1 MPAFGTDEKPADTSY
16 YEILNVDPTADD
28 AKIKKAYRIM
38 AIKYH
43 PDKNKDPDAEEKFK
57 QIGEAYQVLSD
68 PQLRA
73 HYNKYGKDS
82 ELTPEGGFADP
93 QEFFQQMFGG
103 DAFRG
108 IIGDLTVGGMFA
120 EAQEAEM
127 KESEET
133 GDDKK
138 KKKYAGPSKE
148 QMEKMQE
155 QQRERVKKLVENLVH
170 KLSLYTDSPTDDE
183 HAAAAFEEQIKV
195 EAEKLKQESY
205 GLELLH
211 SIGLV
216 YSSKSKQF
224 LGMKGGELPRV
235 FQSLKEKKHIM
246 GELWST
252 LKSAMAVQSTVEL
265 IQKAEAQGLDQAEQ
279 LKLEEDAT
287 NKMYAAIWQSSK
299 FDVEQTLRQ
308 VCDSVL
314 LDKSIPQNIRRKRAE
329 ALRLVGYIYKHA
341 EADKPVTDLLVKT
354 KKR

>member
-1 MPAFGTDEKPADTSY
+1 M
-16 YEILNVDPTADD
+16 TAHT
-28 AKIKKAYRIM
+28 IHI
-38 AIKYH
+38 
-43 PDKNKDPDAEEKFK
+43 
-57 QIGEAYQVLSD
+57 S
-68 PQLRA
+68 
-73 HYNKYGKDS
+73 
-82 ELTPEGGFADP
+82 
-93 QEFFQQMFGG
+93 
-103 DAFRG
+103 G

-120 EAQEAEM
+120 EAQEADVQDT
-127 KESEET
+127 EET

-138 KKKYAGPSKE
+138 KKKYTGPSRE

-155 QQRERVKKLVENLVH
+155 QQRERVKKLTENLIH
-170 KLSLYTDSPTDDE
+170 KLSLYTDSQTDDE

-216 YSSKSKQF
+216 YSSKSKQY

-314 LDKSIPQNIRRKRAE
+314 LDKATPQNIRRKRAE
-329 ALRLVGYIYKHA
+329 GLRLVGYIYKHA

-354 KKR
+354 KKRWKGGKSQI

>member
-1 MPAFGTDEKPADTSY
+1 MLSEVRIS
-16 YEILNVDPTADD
+16 VDNFSKVGNGSIAQCVY
-28 AKIKKAYRIM
+28 II
-38 AIKYH
+38 
-43 PDKNKDPDAEEKFK
+43 
-57 QIGEAYQVLSD
+57 
-68 PQLRA
+68 
-73 HYNKYGKDS
+73 
-82 ELTPEGGFADP
+82 
-93 QEFFQQMFGG
+93 
-103 DAFRG
+103 G